1 MNYGQMPKNVRI
13 SVSIPVSL
21 MIKFER
27 LAYENDKMPE
37 DAIKYLIEESVS
49 QNDLQK
55 MQSEVE
61 TMCKE
66 CEFKAAAEEKDM
78 VVRGF
83 CIDDNEKDE
92 EEDEECCGK
101 GKKRPTKPSKKS
113 KQA

>member
-83 CIDDNEKDE
+83 CIGDNEE
-92 EEDEECCGK
+92 EEEEEEECCGK
-101 GKKRPTKPSKKS
+101 GKKRPPKPSKKS
-113 KQA
+113 K